1 MLKTFLLSNAT
12 LFVIFFFV
20 ILMFKNLYYKNLF
33 IFFMNNSIKNYR
45 EKLQYY
51 KNQLIKY
58 ELNKTKYYRICL
70 ITHYC
75 FSIFYIGFF
84 SWCLYYLHDFIKNRN
99 IPGVEIIFTIILS
112 LEILLS
118 IISILPRNKVICKD
132 AFDLNLVSIKETNT
146 CLLIPFGGAELVS
159 KLKTLSKVIEA
170 SKTNFNY
177 KDIYL
182 IHNGRTD
189 KPQREIEI
197 FCRRNKINY
206 CYVPVPSKS
215 YAIYYASKNLLK
227 NYTYTMLI
235 DADVLIGENL
245 QMSMIDNVDIFAYMI
260 SAEKP
265 EYNEPYLNKLLIFSQ
280 DIEYRFAGF
289 NKYLQSRLSK
299 TSTTISHHGAAS
311 LYKTSVLKIIM
322 DDHDGIFDG
331 EDYMMGLIAY
341 FKGYCMKTIPKNYV
355 IPTETPNNLS
365 ILYSQRVNSWDYV
378 ILKFIP
384 HQLYLIFSCNISLPI
399 KINAFFYLWTI
410 FQDFTRIITIT
421 FIILYEDN
429 KLQFL
434 LIIIGMLVIKSL
446 LILFLTK
453 CKIKYAS
460 FQTTLKDDI
469 LILLYFPFYTI
480 LTFIFRLL
488 GQIKYLLIFN
498 KRLQHN
504 ILLKDR
510 PQLPNVLDHDQL
522 ENIDWQ
528 TIYTNESI

>member
-1 MLKTFLLSNAT
+1 M
-12 LFVIFFFV
+12 
-20 ILMFKNLYYKNLF
+20 
-33 IFFMNNSIKNYR
+33 
-45 EKLQYY
+45 
-51 KNQLIKY
+51 
-58 ELNKTKYYRICL
+58 
-70 ITHYC
+70 
-75 FSIFYIGFF
+75 
-84 SWCLYYLHDFIKNRN
+84 
-99 IPGVEIIFTIILS
+99 ILS

-118 IISILPRNKVICKD
+118 IISILPRNKVICKE

-146 CLLIPFGGAELVS
+146 CLLIPFGGADLVS

-170 SKTNFNY
+170 SKTNFND

-189 KPQREIEI
+189 KPQKEIEI

-265 EYNEPYLNKLLIFSQ
+265 EHNEPYLNKLLIFSQ

-341 FKGYCMKTIPKNYV
+341 F
-355 IPTETPNNLS
+355 
-365 ILYSQRVNSWDYV
+365 
-378 ILKFIP
+378 
-384 HQLYLIFSCNISLPI
+384 
-399 KINAFFYLWTI
+399 
-410 FQDFTRIITIT
+410 QDFTRIITIT

-434 LIIIGMLVIKSL
+434 SIIISMLIIKSL

-460 FQTTLKDDI
+460 FQTTLKDDL

-528 TIYTNESI
+528 TIYTNESV